1 MKLVS
6 GRRGTPAAQT
16 RRKAGQKGPGR
27 PEGTSVV
34 RDDILDAAEELFSN
48 LGYAGTT
55 LREIADQAK
64 VTQALINYYFGSKYG
79 LYEAVFMRRSQI
91 ISQQRLDNLA
101 QLQAKPGRPKVRDV
115 VQAFLM
121 PTLAFRSTPE
131 GRSFLRLQA
140 PPQISYKLRTDA
152 YGNSTRLYVDAV
164 RKALPN
170 LPELDAYWRVTLMVG
185 TYLYAFS
192 DTHRMEEMA
201 PAGLYD
207 PDDTDNL
214 IDQVT
219 RFVTGGMQAP

>member
-16 RRKAGQKGPGR
+16 RRKAGQKKGPGR

-34 RDDILDAAEELFSN
+34 RDNILDAAEELFSN

-91 ISQQRLDNLA
+91 ISQQRIENLA

-121 PTLAFRSTPE
+121 PTLAFRSTPRA
-131 GRSFLRLQA
+131 GRSCGCRPACTPNLRRFPTSCAPTPTAA
-140 PPQISYKLRTDA
+140 PPGSMWKPCARPCRTCP
-152 YGNSTRLYVDAV
+152 SWTR
-164 RKALPN
+164 
-170 LPELDAYWRVTLMVG
+170 
-185 TYLYAFS
+185 
-192 DTHRMEEMA
+192 
-201 PAGLYD
+201 
-207 PDDTDNL
+207 
-214 IDQVT
+214 
-219 RFVTGGMQAP
+219 TGASP